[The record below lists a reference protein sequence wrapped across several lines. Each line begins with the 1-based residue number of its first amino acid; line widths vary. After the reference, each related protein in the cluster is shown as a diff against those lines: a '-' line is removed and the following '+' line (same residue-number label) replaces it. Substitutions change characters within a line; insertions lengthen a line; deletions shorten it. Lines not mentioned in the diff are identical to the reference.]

1 MTSKNEINQMTTAGS
16 QGFSKP
22 KNNQI
27 FQQITRKTAFY
38 DLQKKNFI
46 MKIIT
51 YSKFFKNAFFALM
64 LFVTTS
70 SLYSQECILWF
81 EGPGASSLGH
91 VTDGCAPCGVPVVYY
106 LKNVNTCS
114 ANCVNLLTQNAL
126 NQISIDNAKSYKVL
140 GARTIEIVWNCND
153 DQAGVI
159 YTTCVGDNATAVR
172 ICRGSGGNTGDGT
185 GGGTGGNTGG
195 DPGGDGGSGGDR
207 NSDEDDSFQ
216 NKGASFIS
224 PNPANGYFSIRLSES
239 HKSKAYNV
247 QLIDLSGTVIRSTTI
262 PEGSK
267 SLDLEVQDI
276 PAGIYVVKIN
286 GEIDVF
292 SQKVVLLKQ

>member
-1 MTSKNEINQMTTAGS
+1 
-16 QGFSKP
+16 
-22 KNNQI
+22 
-27 FQQITRKTAFY
+27 
-38 DLQKKNFI
+38 

-51 YSKFFKNAFFALM
+51 YSKFFKNAFFALL

-224 PNPANGYFSIRLSES
+224 PNPANDYFSIRLSES
-239 HKSKAYNV
+239 HKSKTYNV

-267 SLDLEVQDI
+267 SLDLDVQDI
-276 PAGIYVVKIN
+276 PAGIYVIN
-286 GEIDVF
+286 IRGEVDMF
-292 SQKVVLLKQ
+292 SQKVALVK